1 MYKSEKR
8 ERIRSVILVVLSCT
22 VFQFLTIL
30 ITVADPDHQIGGGGE
45 GGGHPD
51 PKISGGGGRS
61 PKIFFDPSDVILVE
75 K

>member
-1 MYKSEKR
+1 MYKSERR

-30 ITVADPDHQIGGGGE
+30 ITVADPYHQIRGGGG

-51 PKISGGGGRS
+51 PTISGGRGRS
-61 PKIFFDPSDVILVE
+61 FFFDPSGVILVE